1 MNKKLRNQKG
11 SASMEFALGAALVLT
26 PLLLGMTDFSR
37 YLNVDHVISRAA
49 HEGAFTA
56 SRGTD
61 PSSVVKTYVTQ
72 AGLDAA
78 KVTVVLSPVLST
90 ASRGDAM
97 KVTVSY
103 NLTDY
108 ALASWGSLFPQSVST
123 AATARHE

>member
-1 MNKKLRNQKG
+1 M
-11 SASMEFALGAALVLT
+11 
-26 PLLLGMTDFSR
+26 
-37 YLNVDHVISRAA
+37 
-49 HEGAFTA
+49 
-56 SRGTD
+56 
-61 PSSVVKTYVTQ
+61 
-72 AGLDAA
+72 
-78 KVTVVLSPVLST
+78 VLSPVLST